1 MCEFSILWVLNLIGQ
16 LSIRAILE
24 SIANRSEASA
34 LNNKLDVSDGVGREE
49 DWETE
54 GSWVA

>member
-1 MCEFSILWVLNLIGQ
+1 MLNLIGQ

-49 DWETE
+49 D
-54 GSWVA
+54 